1 MQLYELQKLG
11 AESREFQTVG
21 RNKLEEVDGMENDG
35 TSKVNIEYIVM
46 ETHQPY
52 YAETYQKKT
61 EEMPQDLSVRQRSV
75 AVQTETNNK
84 HELEKIIERLSQS
97 QIKCFFDILLKL
109 VSKENIESYAEKHEQ
124 ILNVLKQVI
133 SSLYSYAMYLQI
145 SISSLLPRFF

>member
-52 YAETYQKKT
+52 YAETYLKKT
-61 EEMPQDLSVRQRSV
+61 EELPQDLSVRPPYPIPLPTRPFC
-75 AVQTETNNK
+75 K
-84 HELEKIIERLSQS
+84 
-97 QIKCFFDILLKL
+97 
-109 VSKENIESYAEKHEQ
+109 AE
-124 ILNVLKQVI
+124 I
-133 SSLYSYAMYLQI
+133 SG
-145 SISSLLPRFF
+145 SSDRNQQQG